1 MFLSVQAKSPR
12 LWAFLVATYWVSF
25 VTYFLLWRG
34 YKHVSELRADA
45 LMSPEVRPQQFAVL
59 VRDLPDLPKG
69 QSRKEQVDAYFKA
82 IYPDTFYRSMVVTNN
97 KEVCIN
103 CLLLVIFHPS
113 VFGLH
118 IIIIFLGST
127 NILQSSFFFFFFS
140 KKITSLS
147 IAYLDI
153 NFFLTVSLSIWIID

>member
-1 MFLSVQAKSPR
+1 MQAKSSR

-69 QSRKEQVDAYFKA
+69 QSRKEQVDSYFKA

-118 IIIIFLGST
+118 IIIIIFGST
-127 NILQSSFFFFFFS
+127 NILQSCFFFS
-140 KKITSLS
+140 
-147 IAYLDI
+147 
-153 NFFLTVSLSIWIID
+153 FFLKKNHISVHCIFGYQLLSDCFS

>member
-1 MFLSVQAKSPR
+1 MQAKSSR
-12 LWAFLVATYWVSF
+12 LWAFLVATYWVSS

-69 QSRKEQVDAYFKA
+69 QSRKEQVDSYFKA

-118 IIIIFLGST
+118 IIIIIFGST
-127 NILQSSFFFFFFS
+127 NILQSCFFFS
-140 KKITSLS
+140 
-147 IAYLDI
+147 
-153 NFFLTVSLSIWIID
+153 FFLKKNHISVHCIFGYQLLSDCFS